1 MYFPYLRGKQFE
13 LIALRE
19 LSGFMSSRRAK
30 LSPVIEPVKDSSTL
44 KSTLKELAEKN
55 INFNFVINPRVGN
68 FQNLYTELL
77 EVLKENLSD
86 YSNFQLSIIIDKKT
100 QQGIQELLAFTNSID
115 INHKGYTLIH
125 TSEIEKSYIDQLNS
139 NLDIK
144 YNLIYFSKTSRRY
157 YREFNQET
165 RVSLDDYFRKLDRN
179 ADYLQVPVSDFSEE
193 YKYYNVDNFVGFS
206 DFLTIGD
213 IYSESGFL
221 PRAVAIHLS
230 YIENDKIKIR
240 HFTSD
245 SNQDSSDIGG
255 KFAEALQKLVDWCN
269 AKDITETKGI
279 EMFKDL
285 HNRGHFPGLGSIKKI
300 STINHIE
307 LIANNI

>member
-19 LSGFMSSRRAK
+19 LSELMSSQSDK
-30 LSPVIEPVKDSSTL
+30 ISPIIEPVKDSSTL
-44 KSTLKELAEKN
+44 KSTLKELVEKN
-55 INFNFVINPRVGN
+55 INFNFIINPRVGN
-68 FQNLYTELL
+68 LINSFNELI
-77 EVLKENLSD
+77 EVLEENLNG
-86 YSNFQLSIIIDKKT
+86 YTNFQLGIIVDKTT
-100 QQGIQELLAFTNSID
+100 QQGISELFDFTNNISL
-115 INHKGYTLIH
+115 NHNGFTLIH
-125 TSEIEKSYIDQLNS
+125 NSEIEETAIEQLNS

-144 YNLIYFSKTSRRY
+144 FNLIYFSKTSRRY
-157 YREFNQET
+157 YREFNPET

-179 ADYLQVPVSDFSEE
+179 SDYLQVPVSDFSEE
-193 YKYYNVDNFVGFS
+193 FKYYTDDNFVGFS

-255 KFAEALQKLVDWCN
+255 KFAEALQKLINWCDESN
-269 AKDITETKGI
+269 IDETEGI
-279 EMFKDL
+279 RIFRDL
-285 HNRGHFPGLGSIKKI
+285 HNRGHFPGLGSLKKI

-307 LIANNI
+307 LVINNI

>member
-19 LSGFMSSRRAK
+19 LSALMSSKREK
-30 LSPVIEPVKDSSTL
+30 ISPIIEPVKDSSTL
-44 KSTLKELAEKN
+44 RSTLKELIGKN
-55 INFNFVINPRVGN
+55 INFNFIINPRVGDFKNDYEPLIEILRENIDGYEN
-68 FQNLYTELL
+68 FQLGIIVDKTTEQGITELL
-77 EVLKENLSD
+77 E
-86 YSNFQLSIIIDKKT
+86 
-100 QQGIQELLAFTNSID
+100 FTNQIT
-115 INHKGYTLIH
+115 INHNGYTLIH
-125 TSEIEKSYIDQLNS
+125 NSEIAENSIEQLNAI
-139 NLDIK
+139 LEIK

-157 YREFNQET
+157 YREFNQNT

-179 ADYLQVPVSDFSEE
+179 SDYLQVPVSDFSEE
-193 YKYYNVDNFVGFS
+193 YKYYTDDNFVGFS

-213 IYSESGFL
+213 NYSESGFL

-230 YIENDKIKIR
+230 YIDQDKIKIR

-255 KFAEALQKLVDWCN
+255 KFAEALQKLVSWCN
-269 AKDITETKGI
+269 ESNIPETEGI
-279 EMFKDL
+279 RTFKEL

-307 LIANNI
+307 LVINNI

>member
-19 LSGFMSSRRAK
+19 LSDFMSTKRDK

-55 INFNFVINPRVGN
+55 INFNFIINPRVGN
-68 FQNLYTELL
+68 FKNSFSEIL
-77 EVLKENLSD
+77 EILKENLNG
-86 YSNFQLSIIIDKKT
+86 YANFQLSLIVDKIT
-100 QQGIQELLAFTNSID
+100 QQGIQELLEFTNGID
-115 INHKGYTLIH
+115 INHNGYTLIH
-125 TSEIEKSYIDQLNS
+125 TSEIGESYIEQLNS

-157 YREFNQET
+157 YREFDQET

-193 YKYYNVDNFVGFS
+193 YKFYSDDNFVGFS

-230 YIENDKIKIR
+230 YIESDKIKIR

-255 KFAEALQKLVDWCN
+255 KFAEALQKLVDWCDTEN
-269 AKDITETKGI
+269 ITETEGI
-279 EMFKDL
+279 VMFKDL

-307 LIANNI
+307 LVANNI

>member
-19 LSGFMSSRRAK
+19 LSEIMSSKRDK
-30 LSPVIEPVKDSSTL
+30 ISPIIEPVKDSSTL
-44 KSTLKELAEKN
+44 RSTLKELIEKH
-55 INFNFVINPRVGN
+55 INFNFIINPRVGDFKN
-68 FQNLYTELL
+68 DYEPLIEILR
-77 EVLKENLSD
+77 ENID
-86 YSNFQLSIIIDKKT
+86 GYENFQLSIIVDKT
-100 QQGIQELLAFTNSID
+100 TEQGITELLEFTNHIN
-115 INHKGYTLIH
+115 INHRGYTLIH
-125 TSEIEKSYIDQLNS
+125 NSEIAKNSIEQLNVI
-139 NLDIK
+139 LEIK

-157 YREFNQET
+157 YREFNQNT

-193 YKYYNVDNFVGFS
+193 FKYYTDDNFVGFS

-255 KFAEALQKLVDWCN
+255 KFAEALQKLINWCN
-269 AKDITETKGI
+269 ESNINETEGI
-279 EMFKDL
+279 RVFRDL
-285 HNRGHFPGLGSIKKI
+285 HNRGHFPGLGSLKKI

-307 LIANNI
+307 LVINNI

>member
-13 LIALRE
+13 LISLRE
-19 LSGFMSSRRAK
+19 LSEIMSSEK
-30 LSPVIEPVKDSSTL
+30 DKVSPIIEPVKDSSTL
-44 KSTLKELAEKN
+44 RSTLKELIEKN
-55 INFNFVINPRVGN
+55 INFNFIINPRVGDFKN
-68 FQNLYTELL
+68 DYEPLIEIFR
-77 EVLKENLSD
+77 ENIND
-86 YSNFQLSIIIDKKT
+86 YENFQLSIIVDKT
-100 QQGIQELLAFTNSID
+100 TEQGIAELLEFTNQIN
-115 INHKGYTLIH
+115 INHNGYTLIH
-125 TSEIEKSYIDQLNS
+125 SSEIAENSIEQLNAI
-139 NLDIK
+139 LEIK

-157 YREFNQET
+157 YREFNQNT

-193 YKYYNVDNFVGFS
+193 YKFYTDDNFVGFS

-213 IYSESGFL
+213 NYSESGFL

-230 YIENDKIKIR
+230 YIDQGKIKIR

-255 KFAEALQKLVDWCN
+255 KFAEALQKLVSWCN
-269 AKDITETKGI
+269 ESNITETEGI
-279 EMFKDL
+279 KTFKEL
-285 HNRGHFPGLGSIKKI
+285 HSRGHFPGLGSIKKI

-307 LIANNI
+307 LVINNI

>member
-19 LSGFMSSRRAK
+19 LSTLMSSK
-30 LSPVIEPVKDSSTL
+30 KEKISPIIEPVKGSSTL
-44 KSTLKELAEKN
+44 KSTLKELAGKE
-55 INFNFVINPRVGN
+55 INFNFIINPRVGN
-68 FQNLYTELL
+68 FVNSFDDLLEILKENINGYTNFQIGIIVDKITEQGITELL
-77 EVLKENLSD
+77 
-86 YSNFQLSIIIDKKT
+86 NFTKKIDLPHN
-100 QQGIQELLAFTNSID
+100 GFI
-115 INHKGYTLIH
+115 LIH
-125 TSEIEKSYIDQLNS
+125 TSEIENNTIEQLND

-157 YREFNQET
+157 YREFKQES

-193 YKYYNVDNFVGFS
+193 YKFYTDDNFVGFS

-213 IYSESGFL
+213 NYSETGFL

-230 YIENDKIKIR
+230 YIESDKIKVR

-255 KFAEALQKLVDWCN
+255 KFAEALQKLIDWCDEEN
-269 AKDITETKGI
+269 ITETTGI
-279 EMFKDL
+279 ETYKDL
-285 HNRGHFPGLGSIKKI
+285 YRRGHFPGLGSVKKI

-307 LIANNI
+307 LVINNI

>member
-19 LSGFMSSRRAK
+19 LSEVMSAK
-30 LSPVIEPVKDSSTL
+30 SDKISPIIEPVKDSSTL
-44 KSTLKELAEKN
+44 ASTLKELVEKK
-55 INFNFVINPRVGN
+55 INFNFIVNPRVGN
-68 FQNLYTELL
+68 FINSSDGLIEI
-77 EVLKENLSD
+77 LKENLKG
-86 YSNFQLSIIIDKKT
+86 YTNFQIGVIIDKKT
-100 QQGIQELLAFTNSID
+100 QQGIPELLAFSDKIN
-115 INHKGYTLIH
+115 INHNGFTLIH
-125 TSEIEKSYIDQLNS
+125 NSEIEENAIQQLND
-139 NLDIK
+139 NLEIK

-193 YKYYNVDNFVGFS
+193 YKYYTDDNFVGFG

-213 IYSESGFL
+213 NYSESGFL

-230 YIENDKIKIR
+230 YIDQNKIKIR

-255 KFAEALQKLVDWCN
+255 KFAEALQKLVNWCN
-269 AKDITETKGI
+269 ETNITETEGI
-279 EMFKDL
+279 KAFKELYD
-285 HNRGHFPGLGSIKKI
+285 RGHFPGLGSIKKI

-307 LIANNI
+307 LVITNI

>member
-19 LSGFMSSRRAK
+19 LSALMSSKREK
-30 LSPVIEPVKDSSTL
+30 ISPIIEPVKDSSTL
-44 KSTLKELAEKN
+44 RSTLKELVEKN
-55 INFNFVINPRVGN
+55 INFNFIVNPRVGSFIN
-68 FQNLYTELL
+68 SFDALIKILEEKLSGYT
-77 EVLKENLSD
+77 
-86 YSNFQLSIIIDKKT
+86 NFQLSVIVDKTT
-100 QQGIQELLAFTNSID
+100 QQGIAELLEFKNR
-115 INHKGYTLIH
+115 INLNHNGYTLIH
-125 TSEIEKSYIDQLNS
+125 TSEIEEDSIEQLND
-139 NLDIK
+139 NLEIK

-157 YREFNQET
+157 YREFNQDT
-165 RVSLDDYFRKLDRN
+165 RVSLDDYFRKLDKN

-193 YKYYNVDNFVGFS
+193 YKYYTDDNFVGFS

-213 IYSESGFL
+213 NYSESGFL

-230 YIENDKIKIR
+230 YIDQNKIKIR

-255 KFAEALQKLVDWCN
+255 KFAEALQKLISWCDEVN
-269 AKDITETKGI
+269 ITETEGI
-279 EMFKDL
+279 RMFKEL

-307 LIANNI
+307 LVINNI

>member
-13 LIALRE
+13 LISLRE
-19 LSGFMSSRRAK
+19 LSEIMSSKRDK
-30 LSPVIEPVKDSSTL
+30 ISPIIEPVKDSSTL
-44 KSTLKELAEKN
+44 RSTLKELIEKK
-55 INFNFVINPRVGN
+55 INFNFILNPRVGDFKN
-68 FQNLYTELL
+68 DYEPLIEILR
-77 EVLKENLSD
+77 ENID
-86 YSNFQLSIIIDKKT
+86 GYENFQLSIIVDKVT
-100 QQGIQELLAFTNSID
+100 EQGIAELLEFTNQIN
-115 INHKGYTLIH
+115 INHNGYTLIH
-125 TSEIEKSYIDQLNS
+125 NSEISENSIDQINTILE
-139 NLDIK
+139 IK

-157 YREFNQET
+157 YREFNQNT

-193 YKYYNVDNFVGFS
+193 YKFYTDDNFVGFS

-213 IYSESGFL
+213 NYSESGFL

-230 YIENDKIKIR
+230 YIDQDKIKIR

-255 KFAEALQKLVDWCN
+255 KFAEALQKLVSWCN
-269 AKDITETKGI
+269 ESKIPETEGI
-279 EMFKDL
+279 KTFKDL

-307 LIANNI
+307 LVINNI

>member
-13 LIALRE
+13 LISLRE
-19 LSGFMSSRRAK
+19 LSDIMSAK
-30 LSPVIEPVKDSSTL
+30 RDKISPIIEPVKDSSTL
-44 KSTLKELAEKN
+44 RSTLKELIEKN
-55 INFNFVINPRVGN
+55 INFNFIINPRVGD
-68 FQNLYTELL
+68 FKTDYEPLI
-77 EVLKENLSD
+77 EVLRENING
-86 YSNFQLSIIIDKKT
+86 YENFQLSIIVDKT
-100 QQGIQELLAFTNSID
+100 TEQGITELLEFTNHIN
-115 INHKGYTLIH
+115 INHSGYTLIH
-125 TSEIEKSYIDQLNS
+125 NSEIAENSIEQLNAI
-139 NLDIK
+139 LEIK

-157 YREFNQET
+157 YREFNQNT

-193 YKYYNVDNFVGFS
+193 YKFYTDDNFVGFS

-213 IYSESGFL
+213 NYSESGFL
-221 PRAVAIHLS
+221 PRAVAIHVS
-230 YIENDKIKIR
+230 YIDQDKIKIR

-255 KFAEALQKLVDWCN
+255 KFAEALQKLISWCN
-269 AKDITETKGI
+269 ESNITETEGI
-279 EMFKDL
+279 RTFKEL

-307 LIANNI
+307 LVINNI

>member
-19 LSGFMSSRRAK
+19 LSALMSSK
-30 LSPVIEPVKDSSTL
+30 SDKISPIIEPVKDSSTL
-44 KSTLKELAEKN
+44 RSTLKELVEKN
-55 INFNFVINPRVGN
+55 INFNFIINPRVGGFINSFDTLIEILEENLNGYTN
-68 FQNLYTELL
+68 FQI
-77 EVLKENLSD
+77 
-86 YSNFQLSIIIDKKT
+86 SIIVDKTT
-100 QQGIQELLAFTNSID
+100 QQGIAELLEFTNQIT
-115 INHKGYTLIH
+115 INHNGYTLIH
-125 TSEIEKSYIDQLNS
+125 NSEIGENSIEQLNA
-139 NLDIK
+139 NLEVK

-157 YREFNQET
+157 YREFNQDT

-193 YKYYNVDNFVGFS
+193 YKYYTDDNFVGFS

-230 YIENDKIKIR
+230 YIDQDKIKIR

-255 KFAEALQKLVDWCN
+255 KFAEALQKLVDWSN
-269 AKDITETKGI
+269 ETNITETEGI
-279 EMFKDL
+279 RIFKEL
-285 HNRGHFPGLGSIKKI
+285 HERGHFPGLGSIKKI

-307 LIANNI
+307 LVINNI

>member
-19 LSGFMSSRRAK
+19 LSVLMSSKREK
-30 LSPVIEPVKDSSTL
+30 VSPIIEPVKDSSTL
-44 KSTLKELAEKN
+44 RSTLKELVEKN
-55 INFNFVINPRVGN
+55 INFNFIVNPRVGGFIN
-68 FQNLYTELL
+68 SFNALSIIVDKTTQQGITELL
-77 EVLKENLSD
+77 E
-86 YSNFQLSIIIDKKT
+86 
-100 QQGIQELLAFTNSID
+100 FTNC
-115 INHKGYTLIH
+115 INLNHNGYTLIH
-125 TSEIEKSYIDQLNS
+125 TSEIEENSIEQLNA
-139 NLDIK
+139 NLGIV

-157 YREFNQET
+157 YREFNQDT

-193 YKYYNVDNFVGFS
+193 YKYYADDNFVGFS

-213 IYSESGFL
+213 NYSESGFL

-230 YIENDKIKIR
+230 YIDQNKIKIR

-255 KFAEALQKLVDWCN
+255 KFAEALQKLISWCDEVN
-269 AKDITETKGI
+269 ITETEGI
-279 EMFKDL
+279 RMFKEL

-300 STINHIE
+300 STINHVE
-307 LIANNI
+307 LVVNNI

>member
-19 LSGFMSSRRAK
+19 LSELMSSQSEK
-30 LSPVIEPVKDSSTL
+30 ISPIIEPVKDSSTL
-44 KSTLKELAEKN
+44 RSTLKELIEKN
-55 INFNFVINPRVGN
+55 INFNFIINPRVGDFKN
-68 FQNLYTELL
+68 DYEPLIEI
-77 EVLKENLSD
+77 LKGNIDGYENL
-86 YSNFQLSIIIDKKT
+86 QLSIIVDKT
-100 QQGIQELLAFTNSID
+100 TEQGIAELLEFTNQIN
-115 INHKGYTLIH
+115 INHNGYTLIH
-125 TSEIEKSYIDQLNS
+125 NSEIEENTIEQLNA

-144 YNLIYFSKTSRRY
+144 FNLIYFSKTSRRY
-157 YREFNQET
+157 YREFNPET

-193 YKYYNVDNFVGFS
+193 FKYYTDDNFVGFS

-255 KFAEALQKLVDWCN
+255 KFAEALQKLVNWCDESN
-269 AKDITETKGI
+269 IDETEGI
-279 EMFKDL
+279 RIFRDL

-307 LIANNI
+307 LVINNI

>member
-19 LSGFMSSRRAK
+19 LSVFMSSKRDK
-30 LSPVIEPVKDSSTL
+30 LSPVIEPVKNSSTL

-55 INFNFVINPRVGN
+55 INFNFIINPRVGSFKN
-68 FQNLYTELL
+68 SYVELL
-77 EVLKENLSD
+77 EILKENLSD
-86 YSNFQLSIIIDKKT
+86 YANFQLSIIVDKTT
-100 QQGIQELLAFTNSID
+100 QQGITDLLEFTNSID
-115 INHKGYTLIH
+115 INHNGYTLIH
-125 TSEIEKSYIDQLNS
+125 ISEIEKNSIDELNS

-144 YNLIYFSKTSRRY
+144 YNIIYFEKTSRRY
-157 YREFNQET
+157 YRKFNQKT
-165 RVSLDDYFRKLDRN
+165 CVSLDDYFSKQVRN
-179 ADYLQVPVSDFSEE
+179 ADYLDVPVSEFSEE
-193 YKYYNVDNFVGFS
+193 FKYYSVDNFVGFS

-213 IYSESGFL
+213 NYSESGFL

-230 YIENDKIKIR
+230 YIESDKIKVR

-255 KFAEALQKLVDWCN
+255 KFAEALQKLVDWCDAEN
-269 AKDITETKGI
+269 ITETEGI
-279 EMFKDL
+279 RMFKDL
-285 HNRGHFPGLGSIKKI
+285 YNRGHFPGLGSIKKT

-307 LIANNI
+307 LVANNI